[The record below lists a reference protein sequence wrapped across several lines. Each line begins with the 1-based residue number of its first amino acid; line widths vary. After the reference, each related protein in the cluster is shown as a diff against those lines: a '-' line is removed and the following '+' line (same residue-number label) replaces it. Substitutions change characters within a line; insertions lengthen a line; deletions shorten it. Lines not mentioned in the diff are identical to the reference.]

1 MNCWLVVAC
10 VPDSILPGR
19 CHRGVTG
26 GLALAGLLST
36 ALVGCAGD
44 NEHPPDVLL
53 QDSLGLVATD
63 PVLRVELSAAENRE
77 RAPPS
82 EVRVPR
88 NGFVEFRTMDRRL
101 HTVRFV
107 LDGLSPE
114 AAEFLRSTEQVASP
128 PLLELDARFV
138 VSFREAPDGRYPY
151 VVEGNGELAHGSVVV
166 GAGDG
171 P

>member
-1 MNCWLVVAC
+1 
-10 VPDSILPGR
+10 
-19 CHRGVTG
+19 VTR

-36 ALVGCAGD
+36 ALAGCAED
-44 NEHPPDVLL
+44 NEHPPDLL
-53 QDSLGLVATD
+53 LRDSLGLAATD
-63 PVLRVELSAAENRE
+63 PVLRVEISAADNRE
-77 RAPPS
+77 RARPA

-88 NGFVEFRTMDRRL
+88 DGFVEFRTADRRL

-107 LDGLSPE
+107 LDGLPPD
-114 AAEFLRSTEQVASP
+114 AADFLRSTEQVASP

-151 VVEGNGELAHGSVVV
+151 VVEGNGEPARGSVVV
-166 GAGDG
+166 GSEGG